1 MKKTFNRLL
10 AATVAIPVAL
20 GQVLAISANAAEAP
34 AALKVTA
41 DKLLKVEPATGFPE
55 TVSADADTITYT
67 VESDWNTT
75 LAKQLNTE
83 TSNKTV
89 TVDAKK
95 FVAGINSANYYVE
108 LLKKAVNASENPT
121 ATVKDGVVTISGT
134 ADFSAVTDKLAE
146 KLDTLDG
153 YEGFT
158 LDTSILTGVA
168 YTATIKTDFANSKSV
183 DADLSFTAN
192 GKTYGVSTATEYAN
206 DVYTNLAG
214 QVTAAVDQKVK
225 ELAAK
230 YNMTEDEVRA
240 NADFDIAGDVA
251 ALKAETDKL
260 SADIAKA
267 QKKYDSFKNLTKAAK
282 SYDSADAALA
292 AAVNYLAKNVAAA
305 ANQPKTVDGMVAKYG
320 ANFDNGVA
328 SVNSS
333 LKDAG
338 VNVEIAVSSAD
349 VAALLK
355 SATKVTI
362 GAAAGTYTAELEIT
376 DAEKAEV
383 EKYVEEQVA
392 EKLPEKTVVSV
403 DTVKTVTVSGAADGV
418 AAFDVTRDVTV
429 VLKDKDT
436 TTTTTTTTGDS
447 GTTTTDASGAT
458 TDVSGATTD
467 VSGATTDVSGATTD
481 VSGATTDVSGATTD
495 VSGATTD
502 VSGATTDV
510 SGATTDVSGAT
521 TDVSGATTDVSG
533 ATTDVSGD
541 TTDVSSET
549 TTVSSDTTDV
559 SGDTTTDGSETTTDG
574 SGTTTETLPT
584 GVSSVEVKTVDA
596 ETAENIYLSD
606 EESFNVAGL
615 IESVTLHLE
624 NGEAVP
630 VDPATAIDF
639 EMTPAEAYE
648 TVTEKTAGKVY
659 FNGEVGLKY
668 KGEEDVEI
676 KDTVTVAVALKGDT
690 SLDGEI
696 DNVDFFDLNLYVAL
710 KGAGLDPYF
719 DTVKKAGNDALA
731 VKLAYLA
738 SDIDTESKAGE
749 NTEDKTLDS
758 TDMLYTAL
766 FQAYDGA
773 GTPKTWDEV
782 LKIANGN
789 KK

>member
-134 ADFSAVTDKLAE
+134 ADFSAATDKLAE
-146 KLDTLDG
+146 KLDTLGG
-153 YEGFT
+153 YENFT

-206 DVYTNLAG
+206 DVCTNLAG

-225 ELAAK
+225 ELAAE

-510 SGATTDVSGAT
+510 SG
-521 TDVSGATTDVSG
+521 
-533 ATTDVSGD
+533 D

-639 EMTPAEAYE
+639 EMTPAKAYE

-659 FNGEVGLKY
+659 FDGEVGLKY
-668 KGEEDVEI
+668 KGEEDVKI
-676 KDTVTVAVALKGDT
+676 TDTVKVAVALKGDT
-690 SLDGEI
+690 TLDGK
-696 DNVDFFDLNLYVAL
+696 VDATDLFETAYYVAL
-710 KGAGLDPYF
+710 QGAGKAPIF
-719 DTVKKAGNDALA
+719 DTVKNGTALES
-731 VKLAYLA
+731 KLAYLA

-749 NTEDKTLDS
+749 NTEDGKLDA
-758 TDMLYTAL
+758 TDMLYTAVY
-766 FQAYDGA
+766 QAYNGA
-773 GTPKTWDEV
+773 GNHIDWAEAIKM
-782 LKIANGN
+782 ANGG
-789 KK
+789 K

>member
-134 ADFSAVTDKLAE
+134 ADFSAATDKLAE

-168 YTATIKTDFANSKSV
+168 YTATIKTDFANSKSI

-481 VSGATTDVSGATTD
+481 VSGATTDVSG
-495 VSGATTD
+495 
-502 VSGATTDV
+502 
-510 SGATTDVSGAT
+510 
-521 TDVSGATTDVSG
+521 
-533 ATTDVSGD
+533 D

-624 NGEAVP
+624 NGEDVT

-659 FNGEVGLKY
+659 FDGEVGLKY

-676 KDTVTVAVALKGDT
+676 TDTVKVAVALKGDT
-690 SLDGEI
+690 TLDGK
-696 DNVDFFDLNLYVAL
+696 VDATDLFETAYYVAL
-710 KGAGLDPYF
+710 QGAGKAPIF
-719 DTVKKAGNDALA
+719 DTVKNGTALES
-731 VKLAYLA
+731 KLAYLA

-749 NTEDKTLDS
+749 NTEDGKLDA
-758 TDMLYTAL
+758 TDMLYTAVY
-766 FQAYDGA
+766 QAYNGA
-773 GTPKTWDEV
+773 GNHIDWAEAIKM
-782 LKIANGN
+782 ANGG
-789 KK
+789 K

>member
-134 ADFSAVTDKLAE
+134 ADFSAATDKLAE

-267 QKKYDSFKNLTKAAK
+267 QKKYNSFKNLTKAAK

-467 VSGATTDVSGATTD
+467 VSGATTDVSG
-481 VSGATTDVSGATTD
+481 
-495 VSGATTD
+495 
-502 VSGATTDV
+502 
-510 SGATTDVSGAT
+510 
-521 TDVSGATTDVSG
+521 
-533 ATTDVSGD
+533 D

-624 NGEAVP
+624 NGEDVT

-639 EMTPAEAYE
+639 EMTPAEAYK

-659 FNGEVGLKY
+659 FDGEVGLKY
-668 KGEEDVEI
+668 KGEEEVEI
-676 KDTVTVAVALKGDT
+676 TDTVKVAVALKGDT
-690 SLDGEI
+690 TLDGK
-696 DNVDFFDLNLYVAL
+696 VDATDLFETAYYVAL
-710 KGAGLDPYF
+710 QGAGKTPIF
-719 DTVKKAGNDALA
+719 DTVKNGTALES
-731 VKLAYLA
+731 KLAYLA

-749 NTEDKTLDS
+749 NTEAGKLDV
-758 TDMLYTAL
+758 TDMLYTAVY
-766 FQAYDGA
+766 QAYNGA
-773 GTPKTWDEV
+773 GNHIDWAEAIKM
-782 LKIANGN
+782 ANGG
-789 KK
+789 K

>member
-108 LLKKAVNASENPT
+108 LLKKAVDASENPT

-134 ADFSAVTDKLAE
+134 ADFSAATDKLAE

-260 SADIAKA
+260 SADIAKV

-292 AAVNYLAKNVAAA
+292 AAVNYLSKNVAAA

-481 VSGATTDVSGATTD
+481 VSG
-495 VSGATTD
+495 
-502 VSGATTDV
+502 
-510 SGATTDVSGAT
+510 
-521 TDVSGATTDVSG
+521 
-533 ATTDVSGD
+533 D

-584 GVSSVEVKTVDA
+584 GVSSVEVKAVDA

-624 NGEAVP
+624 NGEDVT

-659 FNGEVGLKY
+659 FDGEVGLKY
-668 KGEEDVEI
+668 KGEEKVEI
-676 KDTVTVAVALKGDT
+676 TDTVKVAVALKGDT
-690 SLDGEI
+690 TLDGK
-696 DNVDFFDLNLYVAL
+696 VDATDLFETAYYIAL
-710 KGAGLDPYF
+710 QGAGKTPIF
-719 DTVKKAGNDALA
+719 DTVKNGTALES
-731 VKLAYLA
+731 KLAYLA
-738 SDIDTESKAGE
+738 SDIDTESKAGK
-749 NTEDKTLDS
+749 NTEDGKLDA
-758 TDMLYTAL
+758 TDMLYTAVY
-766 FQAYDGA
+766 QAYNGA
-773 GTPKTWDEV
+773 GNHIDWAEAIKM
-782 LKIANGN
+782 ANGG
-789 KK
+789 K

>member
-134 ADFSAVTDKLAE
+134 ADFSAATDKLAE

-447 GTTTTDASGAT
+447 GTTTTVA
-458 TDVSGATTD
+458 
-467 VSGATTDVSGATTD
+467 
-481 VSGATTDVSGATTD
+481 
-495 VSGATTD
+495 
-502 VSGATTDV
+502 

-624 NGEAVP
+624 NGEDVT

-659 FNGEVGLKY
+659 FDGEVGLKY
-668 KGEEDVEI
+668 KGEEEVELT
-676 KDTVTVAVALKGDT
+676 DTVKVAVALKGDT
-690 SLDGEI
+690 TLDGK
-696 DNVDFFDLNLYVAL
+696 VDATDLFETAYYVAL
-710 KGAGLDPYF
+710 QGAGKAPIF
-719 DTVKKAGNDALA
+719 DTVKNGTALES
-731 VKLAYLA
+731 KLAYLA

-749 NTEDKTLDS
+749 NTEDGKLDA
-758 TDMLYTAL
+758 TDMLYTAVY
-766 FQAYDGA
+766 QAYNGA
-773 GTPKTWDEV
+773 GNHIDWAEAIKM
-782 LKIANGN
+782 ANGG
-789 KK
+789 K

>member
-134 ADFSAVTDKLAE
+134 ADFSAATDKLAE

-510 SGATTDVSGAT
+510 SGATTDVSG
-521 TDVSGATTDVSG
+521 
-533 ATTDVSGD
+533 D

-559 SGDTTTDGSETTTDG
+559 SGDTTTDDSNTTTTDG

-624 NGEAVP
+624 NGEDVT

-659 FNGEVGLKY
+659 FDGEVGLKY

-676 KDTVTVAVALKGDT
+676 TDTVKVAVALKGDT
-690 SLDGEI
+690 TLDGEI
-696 DNVDFFDLNLYVAL
+696 NNIDLFDLNLYVAL

-749 NTEDKTLDS
+749 NTEDKALDS

-782 LKIANGN
+782 LKIVNGN

>member
-134 ADFSAVTDKLAE
+134 ADFSAATDKLAE

-206 DVYTNLAG
+206 DVYTNLAD

-502 VSGATTDV
+502 VSG
-510 SGATTDVSGAT
+510 
-521 TDVSGATTDVSG
+521 
-533 ATTDVSGD
+533 D

-624 NGEAVP
+624 NGEDVT

-659 FNGEVGLKY
+659 FDGEVGLKY
-668 KGEEDVEI
+668 KGEEEVELT
-676 KDTVTVAVALKGDT
+676 DTVKVAVALKGDT
-690 SLDGEI
+690 TLDGK
-696 DNVDFFDLNLYVAL
+696 VDATDLFETAYYVAL
-710 KGAGLDPYF
+710 QGAGKAPIF
-719 DTVKKAGNDALA
+719 DTVKNGTALES
-731 VKLAYLA
+731 KLAYLA

-749 NTEDKTLDS
+749 NTEDGKLDA
-758 TDMLYTAL
+758 TDMLYTAVY
-766 FQAYDGA
+766 QAYNGA
-773 GTPKTWDEV
+773 GNHIDWAEAIKM
-782 LKIANGN
+782 ANGG
-789 KK
+789 K

>member
-75 LAKQLNTE
+75 LAKQLNAE

-108 LLKKAVNASENPT
+108 LLKKAVDASENPT

-134 ADFSAVTDKLAE
+134 ADFSAATDKLAE

-153 YEGFT
+153 YENFT

-206 DVYTNLAG
+206 DVCTNLAG

-225 ELAAK
+225 ELAAE

-240 NADFDIAGDVA
+240 NADFDIAGDVV

-292 AAVNYLAKNVAAA
+292 AAVNYLSKNVAAA

-481 VSGATTDVSGATTD
+481 VSG
-495 VSGATTD
+495 
-502 VSGATTDV
+502 
-510 SGATTDVSGAT
+510 
-521 TDVSGATTDVSG
+521 
-533 ATTDVSGD
+533 D

-624 NGEAVP
+624 NGEDVT

-639 EMTPAEAYE
+639 EMTPAEAYK

-659 FNGEVGLKY
+659 FDGEVGLKY
-668 KGEEDVEI
+668 KGEEKVEI
-676 KDTVTVAVALKGDT
+676 TDTVKVAVALKGDT
-690 SLDGEI
+690 TLDGK
-696 DNVDFFDLNLYVAL
+696 VDATDLFETAYYVAL
-710 KGAGLDPYF
+710 QGAGKTPIF
-719 DTVKKAGNDALA
+719 DTVKNGTALES
-731 VKLAYLA
+731 KLAYLA

-749 NTEDKTLDS
+749 NTEDGKLDA
-758 TDMLYTAL
+758 TDMLYTAVY
-766 FQAYDGA
+766 QAYNGA
-773 GTPKTWDEV
+773 GNHIDWAEAIKM
-782 LKIANGN
+782 ANGG
-789 KK
+789 K

>member
-134 ADFSAVTDKLAE
+134 ADFSAATDKLAE
-146 KLDTLDG
+146 KLDTLGG
-153 YEGFT
+153 YENFT

-206 DVYTNLAG
+206 DVCTNLAG

-225 ELAAK
+225 ELAAE

-292 AAVNYLAKNVAAA
+292 AAVNYLSKNVAAA

-447 GTTTTDASGAT
+447 GTTTTVASGAT

-481 VSGATTDVSGATTD
+481 VSGATTDVSGTTTTGDSGTTTTD
-495 VSGATTD
+495 VSGTTTTGDSGTTTTD
-502 VSGATTDV
+502 VSGTTTTGDSGTTTTDV
-510 SGATTDVSGAT
+510 
-521 TDVSGATTDVSG
+521 
-533 ATTDVSGD
+533 
-541 TTDVSSET
+541 
-549 TTVSSDTTDV
+549 
-559 SGDTTTDGSETTTDG
+559 

-624 NGEAVP
+624 NGEDVT

-659 FNGEVGLKY
+659 FDGEVGLKY
-668 KGEEDVEI
+668 KGEEEVEI
-676 KDTVTVAVALKGDT
+676 TDTVKVAVALKGDT
-690 SLDGEI
+690 TLDGK
-696 DNVDFFDLNLYVAL
+696 VDATDLFETAYYVAL
-710 KGAGLDPYF
+710 QGAGKAPIF
-719 DTVKKAGNDALA
+719 DTVKNGTALES
-731 VKLAYLA
+731 KLAYLA

-749 NTEDKTLDS
+749 NTEDGKLDA
-758 TDMLYTAL
+758 TDMLYTAVY
-766 FQAYDGA
+766 QAYNGA
-773 GTPKTWDEV
+773 GNHIDWAEAIKM
-782 LKIANGN
+782 ANGG
-789 KK
+789 K

>member
-134 ADFSAVTDKLAE
+134 ADFSAATDKLAE
-146 KLDTLDG
+146 KLDTLGG
-153 YEGFT
+153 YENFT

-206 DVYTNLAG
+206 DVCTNLAG

-225 ELAAK
+225 ELAAE

-292 AAVNYLAKNVAAA
+292 AAVNYLSKNVAAA

-467 VSGATTDVSGATTD
+467 VSGATTDVSG
-481 VSGATTDVSGATTD
+481 
-495 VSGATTD
+495 
-502 VSGATTDV
+502 
-510 SGATTDVSGAT
+510 
-521 TDVSGATTDVSG
+521 
-533 ATTDVSGD
+533 D

-624 NGEAVP
+624 NGEDVT

-659 FNGEVGLKY
+659 FDGEVGLKY

-676 KDTVTVAVALKGDT
+676 TDTVKVAVALKGDT
-690 SLDGEI
+690 TLDGK
-696 DNVDFFDLNLYVAL
+696 VDATDLFETAYYVAL
-710 KGAGLDPYF
+710 QGAGKAPIF
-719 DTVKKAGNDALA
+719 DTVKNGTALES
-731 VKLAYLA
+731 KLAYLA

-749 NTEDKTLDS
+749 NTEDGKLDA
-758 TDMLYTAL
+758 TDMLYTAVY
-766 FQAYDGA
+766 QAYNGA
-773 GTPKTWDEV
+773 GNHIDWAEAIKM
-782 LKIANGN
+782 ANGG
-789 KK
+789 K

>member
-134 ADFSAVTDKLAE
+134 ADFSAATDKLAE
-146 KLDTLDG
+146 KLDTLGG
-153 YEGFT
+153 YENFT

-206 DVYTNLAG
+206 DVCTNLAG

-225 ELAAK
+225 ELAAE

-240 NADFDIAGDVA
+240 NADFDIAGDVV

-292 AAVNYLAKNVAAA
+292 AAVNYLSKNVAAA

-447 GTTTTDASGAT
+447 GTTTTVA
-458 TDVSGATTD
+458 
-467 VSGATTDVSGATTD
+467 
-481 VSGATTDVSGATTD
+481 
-495 VSGATTD
+495 SGATTD

-624 NGEAVP
+624 NGDVTK
-630 VDPATAIDF
+630 VDPAIAIDF

-659 FNGEVGLKY
+659 FDGEVGLKY

-676 KDTVTVAVALKGDT
+676 TDTVKVAVALKGDT
-690 SLDGEI
+690 TLDGK
-696 DNVDFFDLNLYVAL
+696 VDATDLFETAYYVAL
-710 KGAGLDPYF
+710 QGAGKAPIF
-719 DTVKKAGNDALA
+719 DTVKNGTALES
-731 VKLAYLA
+731 KLAYLA

-749 NTEDKTLDS
+749 NTEDGKLDA
-758 TDMLYTAL
+758 TDMLYTAVY
-766 FQAYDGA
+766 QAYNGA
-773 GTPKTWDEV
+773 GNHIDWAEAIKM
-782 LKIANGN
+782 ANGG
-789 KK
+789 K

>member
-134 ADFSAVTDKLAE
+134 ADFSAATDKLAE
-146 KLDTLDG
+146 KLDTLGG
-153 YEGFT
+153 YENFT

-206 DVYTNLAG
+206 DVCTNLAG

-225 ELAAK
+225 ELAAE

-292 AAVNYLAKNVAAA
+292 AAVNYLSKNVAAA

-481 VSGATTDVSGATTD
+481 VSGATTDVSG
-495 VSGATTD
+495 
-502 VSGATTDV
+502 
-510 SGATTDVSGAT
+510 
-521 TDVSGATTDVSG
+521 
-533 ATTDVSGD
+533 D

-624 NGEAVP
+624 NGEDVT

-659 FNGEVGLKY
+659 FDGEVGLKY

-676 KDTVTVAVALKGDT
+676 TDTVKVAVALKGDT
-690 SLDGEI
+690 TLDGEI
-696 DNVDFFDLNLYVAL
+696 NNIDLFDLNLYVAL

-749 NTEDKTLDS
+749 NTEDKALDS

-782 LKIANGN
+782 LKIVNGN

>member
-134 ADFSAVTDKLAE
+134 ADFSAATDKLAE

-168 YTATIKTDFANSKSV
+168 YTATIKTDFANSKSI

-292 AAVNYLAKNVAAA
+292 AAVNYLSKNVAAA

-502 VSGATTDV
+502 VSG
-510 SGATTDVSGAT
+510 
-521 TDVSGATTDVSG
+521 
-533 ATTDVSGD
+533 D

-624 NGEAVP
+624 NGEDVT

-659 FNGEVGLKY
+659 FDGEVGLKY

-676 KDTVTVAVALKGDT
+676 TDTVKVAVALKGDT
-690 SLDGEI
+690 TLDGEI
-696 DNVDFFDLNLYVAL
+696 NNIDLFDLNLYVAL

-749 NTEDKTLDS
+749 NTEDKALDS

-782 LKIANGN
+782 LKIVNGN

>member
-134 ADFSAVTDKLAE
+134 ADFSAATDKLAE

-206 DVYTNLAG
+206 DVCTNLAG

-225 ELAAK
+225 ELAAE

-292 AAVNYLAKNVAAA
+292 AAVNYLSKNVAAA

-447 GTTTTDASGAT
+447 GTTTTVA
-458 TDVSGATTD
+458 
-467 VSGATTDVSGATTD
+467 
-481 VSGATTDVSGATTD
+481 
-495 VSGATTD
+495 
-502 VSGATTDV
+502 

-624 NGEAVP
+624 NGEDVT

-659 FNGEVGLKY
+659 FDGEVGLKY
-668 KGEEDVEI
+668 KGEEEVEI
-676 KDTVTVAVALKGDT
+676 TDTVKVAVALKGDT
-690 SLDGEI
+690 TLDGK
-696 DNVDFFDLNLYVAL
+696 VDATDLFETAYYVAL
-710 KGAGLDPYF
+710 QGAGKTPIF
-719 DTVKKAGNDALA
+719 DTVKNGTALES
-731 VKLAYLA
+731 KLAYLA

-749 NTEDKTLDS
+749 NTEDGKLDT
-758 TDMLYTAL
+758 TDMLYTAVY
-766 FQAYDGA
+766 QAYNGA
-773 GTPKTWDEV
+773 GKHIDWAEAI
-782 LKIANGN
+782 KMANGG
-789 KK
+789 K

>member
-108 LLKKAVNASENPT
+108 LLKKAVDASENPT

-134 ADFSAVTDKLAE
+134 ADFSAATDKLAE
-146 KLDTLDG
+146 KLDTLGG
-153 YEGFT
+153 YENFT

-206 DVYTNLAG
+206 DVCTNLAG

-225 ELAAK
+225 ELAAE

-292 AAVNYLAKNVAAA
+292 AAVNYLSKNVAAA

-495 VSGATTD
+495 VSG
-502 VSGATTDV
+502 
-510 SGATTDVSGAT
+510 
-521 TDVSGATTDVSG
+521 
-533 ATTDVSGD
+533 D

-624 NGEAVP
+624 NGEDVT

-659 FNGEVGLKY
+659 FDGEVGLKY
-668 KGEEDVEI
+668 KGEEEVEI
-676 KDTVTVAVALKGDT
+676 TDTVKVAVALKGDT
-690 SLDGEI
+690 TLDGK
-696 DNVDFFDLNLYVAL
+696 VDATDLFETAYYVAL
-710 KGAGLDPYF
+710 QGAGKAPIF
-719 DTVKKAGNDALA
+719 DTVKNGTALES
-731 VKLAYLA
+731 KLAYLA

-749 NTEDKTLDS
+749 NTEDGKLDA
-758 TDMLYTAL
+758 TDMLYTAVY
-766 FQAYDGA
+766 QAYNGA
-773 GTPKTWDEV
+773 GNHIDWAEAIKM
-782 LKIANGN
+782 ANGG
-789 KK
+789 K

>member
-108 LLKKAVNASENPT
+108 LLKKAVDASENPT

-134 ADFSAVTDKLAE
+134 ADFSAATDKLAE
-146 KLDTLDG
+146 KLDTLGG
-153 YEGFT
+153 YENFT

-168 YTATIKTDFANSKSV
+168 YTATIKTDFAKSKSV

-206 DVYTNLAG
+206 DVCTNLAG

-225 ELAAK
+225 ELAAE

-260 SADIAKA
+260 SADVAKA

-447 GTTTTDASGAT
+447 GTTTTVA
-458 TDVSGATTD
+458 
-467 VSGATTDVSGATTD
+467 
-481 VSGATTDVSGATTD
+481 SGATTDVSGATTD

-559 SGDTTTDGSETTTDG
+559 SSDTTTDGSETTTDG

-676 KDTVTVAVALKGDT
+676 TDTVKVAVALKGDT
-690 SLDGEI
+690 TLDGK
-696 DNVDFFDLNLYVAL
+696 VDATDLFETAYYVAL
-710 KGAGLDPYF
+710 QGAGKTPIF
-719 DTVKKAGNDALA
+719 DTVKNGTALES
-731 VKLAYLA
+731 KLAYLA

-749 NTEDKTLDS
+749 NTEDGKLDV
-758 TDMLYTAL
+758 TDMLYTAVY
-766 FQAYDGA
+766 QAYNGA
-773 GTPKTWDEV
+773 GNHIDWAEAIKM
-782 LKIANGN
+782 ANGG
-789 KK
+789 K

>member
-134 ADFSAVTDKLAE
+134 ADFSAATDKLAE

-481 VSGATTDVSGATTD
+481 VSGATTDVSG
-495 VSGATTD
+495 
-502 VSGATTDV
+502 
-510 SGATTDVSGAT
+510 
-521 TDVSGATTDVSG
+521 
-533 ATTDVSGD
+533 D

-696 DNVDFFDLNLYVAL
+696 DNIDFFDLNFYVAL

>member
-95 FVAGINSANYYVE
+95 LVAGINSANYYVE

-134 ADFSAVTDKLAE
+134 ADFSAATDKLAE

-206 DVYTNLAG
+206 DVYTNLAD

-225 ELAAK
+225 ELATK

-502 VSGATTDV
+502 VSG
-510 SGATTDVSGAT
+510 
-521 TDVSGATTDVSG
+521 
-533 ATTDVSGD
+533 D

-624 NGEAVP
+624 NGEDVT

-659 FNGEVGLKY
+659 FDGEVGLKY

-696 DNVDFFDLNLYVAL
+696 DNIDFFDLNLYVAL

>member
-108 LLKKAVNASENPT
+108 LLKKAVDASENPT

-134 ADFSAVTDKLAE
+134 ADFSAATDKLAE

-267 QKKYDSFKNLTKAAK
+267 QKKYDSFKNLTKTAK

-292 AAVNYLAKNVAAA
+292 AAVNYLSKNVAAA

-447 GTTTTDASGAT
+447 STTTTDA
-458 TDVSGATTD
+458 
-467 VSGATTDVSGATTD
+467 
-481 VSGATTDVSGATTD
+481 
-495 VSGATTD
+495 SGATTD

-624 NGEAVP
+624 NGEDVT

-659 FNGEVGLKY
+659 FDGEVGLKY
-668 KGEEDVEI
+668 KGEEKVEI
-676 KDTVTVAVALKGDT
+676 TDTVKVAVALKGDT
-690 SLDGEI
+690 TLDGK
-696 DNVDFFDLNLYVAL
+696 VDATDLFETAYYIAL
-710 KGAGLDPYF
+710 QGAGETPIF
-719 DTVKKAGNDALA
+719 DTVKNGTALES
-731 VKLAYLA
+731 KLAYLA
-738 SDIDTESKAGE
+738 SDIDTESKAGK
-749 NTEDKTLDS
+749 NTEDGKLDA
-758 TDMLYTAL
+758 TDMLYTSVY
-766 FQAYDGA
+766 QAYNGA
-773 GTPKTWDEV
+773 GKHIDWAEAI
-782 LKIANGN
+782 KMANGG
-789 KK
+789 K

>member
-134 ADFSAVTDKLAE
+134 ADFSAATDKLAE
-146 KLDTLDG
+146 KLDTLGG
-153 YEGFT
+153 YENFT

-206 DVYTNLAG
+206 DVCTNLAG

-225 ELAAK
+225 ELAAE

-467 VSGATTDVSGATTD
+467 VSG
-481 VSGATTDVSGATTD
+481 
-495 VSGATTD
+495 
-502 VSGATTDV
+502 
-510 SGATTDVSGAT
+510 
-521 TDVSGATTDVSG
+521 
-533 ATTDVSGD
+533 D

-624 NGEAVP
+624 NGEDVT

-659 FNGEVGLKY
+659 FDGEVGLKY
-668 KGEEDVEI
+668 KGEEEVELT
-676 KDTVTVAVALKGDT
+676 DTVKVAVALKGDT
-690 SLDGEI
+690 TLDGK
-696 DNVDFFDLNLYVAL
+696 VDATDLFETAYYVAL
-710 KGAGLDPYF
+710 QGAGKAPIF
-719 DTVKKAGNDALA
+719 DTVKNGTALES
-731 VKLAYLA
+731 KLAYLA

-749 NTEDKTLDS
+749 NTEDGKLDA
-758 TDMLYTAL
+758 TDMLYTAVY
-766 FQAYDGA
+766 QAYNGA
-773 GTPKTWDEV
+773 GNHIDWAEAIKM
-782 LKIANGN
+782 ANGG
-789 KK
+789 K

>member
-10 AATVAIPVAL
+10 VATVAIPVAL

-134 ADFSAVTDKLAE
+134 ADFSAATDKLAE
-146 KLDTLDG
+146 KLDTLGG
-153 YEGFT
+153 YENFT

-206 DVYTNLAG
+206 DVCTNLAG

-225 ELAAK
+225 ELAAE

-447 GTTTTDASGAT
+447 GTTTTVA
-458 TDVSGATTD
+458 
-467 VSGATTDVSGATTD
+467 
-481 VSGATTDVSGATTD
+481 SGATTD

-624 NGEAVP
+624 NGEDVT

-659 FNGEVGLKY
+659 FDGEVGLKY

-676 KDTVTVAVALKGDT
+676 TDTVKVAVALKGDT
-690 SLDGEI
+690 TLDGK
-696 DNVDFFDLNLYVAL
+696 VDATDLFETAYYVAL
-710 KGAGLDPYF
+710 QGAGKTPIF
-719 DTVKKAGNDALA
+719 DTVKNGTALES
-731 VKLAYLA
+731 KLAYLA

-749 NTEDKTLDS
+749 NTEDGKLDA
-758 TDMLYTAL
+758 TDMLYTAVY
-766 FQAYDGA
+766 QAYNGA
-773 GTPKTWDEV
+773 GNHIDWAEAIKM
-782 LKIANGN
+782 ANGG
-789 KK
+789 K

>member
-108 LLKKAVNASENPT
+108 LLKKAVDASENPT

-134 ADFSAVTDKLAE
+134 ADFSAATDKLAE

-153 YEGFT
+153 YENFT

-225 ELAAK
+225 ELAAE

-267 QKKYDSFKNLTKAAK
+267 QKKYNSFKNLTKAAK
-282 SYDSADAALA
+282 SYDSADAALV

-447 GTTTTDASGAT
+447 GTTTTVA
-458 TDVSGATTD
+458 
-467 VSGATTDVSGATTD
+467 
-481 VSGATTDVSGATTD
+481 
-495 VSGATTD
+495 
-502 VSGATTDV
+502 
-510 SGATTDVSGAT
+510 
-521 TDVSGATTDVSG
+521 SGATTDVSG

-559 SGDTTTDGSETTTDG
+559 SGDTTTDDSNTTTTDG

-624 NGEAVP
+624 NGEDVT

-659 FNGEVGLKY
+659 FDGEVGLKY
-668 KGEEDVEI
+668 KGEEEVEI
-676 KDTVTVAVALKGDT
+676 TDTVKVAVALKGDT
-690 SLDGEI
+690 TLDGK
-696 DNVDFFDLNLYVAL
+696 VDATDLFETAYYVAL
-710 KGAGLDPYF
+710 QGAGKAPIF
-719 DTVKKAGNDALA
+719 DTVKNGTALES
-731 VKLAYLA
+731 KLAYLA

-749 NTEDKTLDS
+749 NTEDGKLDA
-758 TDMLYTAL
+758 TDMLYTAVY
-766 FQAYDGA
+766 QAYNGA
-773 GTPKTWDEV
+773 GKHIDWAEAI
-782 LKIANGN
+782 KMANGG
-789 KK
+789 K

>member
-108 LLKKAVNASENPT
+108 LLKKAVDASENPT

-134 ADFSAVTDKLAE
+134 ADFSAATDKLAE
-146 KLDTLDG
+146 KLDTLGG
-153 YEGFT
+153 YENFT

-206 DVYTNLAG
+206 DVCTNLAG

-225 ELAAK
+225 ELAAE

-292 AAVNYLAKNVAAA
+292 AAVNYLSKNVAAA

-481 VSGATTDVSGATTD
+481 VSGATTDVSG
-495 VSGATTD
+495 
-502 VSGATTDV
+502 
-510 SGATTDVSGAT
+510 
-521 TDVSGATTDVSG
+521 
-533 ATTDVSGD
+533 D

-549 TTVSSDTTDV
+549 TTVSS
-559 SGDTTTDGSETTTDG
+559 DTTTDGSETTTDG

-624 NGEAVP
+624 NGDVTK
-630 VDPATAIDF
+630 VDPAIAIDF

-659 FNGEVGLKY
+659 FDGEVGLKY
-668 KGEEDVEI
+668 KGEEEVEI
-676 KDTVTVAVALKGDT
+676 TDTVKVAVALKGDT
-690 SLDGEI
+690 TLDGK
-696 DNVDFFDLNLYVAL
+696 VDATDLFETAYYVAL
-710 KGAGLDPYF
+710 QGAGKAPIF
-719 DTVKKAGNDALA
+719 DTVKNGTALES
-731 VKLAYLA
+731 KLAYLA

-749 NTEDKTLDS
+749 NTEDGKLDA
-758 TDMLYTAL
+758 TDMLYTAVY
-766 FQAYDGA
+766 QAYNGA
-773 GTPKTWDEV
+773 GNHIDWAEAIKM
-782 LKIANGN
+782 ANGG
-789 KK
+789 K

>member
-108 LLKKAVNASENPT
+108 LLKKAVDASENPT

-134 ADFSAVTDKLAE
+134 ADFSAATDKLAE

-292 AAVNYLAKNVAAA
+292 AAVNYLSKNVAAA

-447 GTTTTDASGAT
+447 STTTTDASGAT

-510 SGATTDVSGAT
+510 SGATT
-521 TDVSGATTDVSG
+521 TDG
-533 ATTDVSGD
+533 
-541 TTDVSSET
+541 SET
-549 TTVSSDTTDV
+549 TTVSS
-559 SGDTTTDGSETTTDG
+559 DTTTDGSETTTDG

-624 NGEAVP
+624 NGEDVT

-659 FNGEVGLKY
+659 FDGEVGLKY
-668 KGEEDVEI
+668 KGEEKVEI
-676 KDTVTVAVALKGDT
+676 TDTVKVAVALKGDT
-690 SLDGEI
+690 TLDGK
-696 DNVDFFDLNLYVAL
+696 VDATDLFETAYYVAL
-710 KGAGLDPYF
+710 QGAGKTPIF
-719 DTVKKAGNDALA
+719 DTVKNGTALES
-731 VKLAYLA
+731 KLAYLA

-749 NTEDKTLDS
+749 NTEAGKLDA
-758 TDMLYTAL
+758 TDMLYTAVY
-766 FQAYDGA
+766 QAYNGA
-773 GTPKTWDEV
+773 GNHIDWAEAIKM
-782 LKIANGN
+782 ANGN
-789 KK
+789 K

>member
-108 LLKKAVNASENPT
+108 LLKKAVDASENPT

-134 ADFSAVTDKLAE
+134 ADFSAATDKLAE
-146 KLDTLDG
+146 KLDTLGG
-153 YEGFT
+153 YENFT

-168 YTATIKTDFANSKSV
+168 YTATIKTDFANSKSI

-447 GTTTTDASGAT
+447 GTTTTVA
-458 TDVSGATTD
+458 
-467 VSGATTDVSGATTD
+467 
-481 VSGATTDVSGATTD
+481 SGATTD

-559 SGDTTTDGSETTTDG
+559 SGDTTTDDSNTTTTDG

-624 NGEAVP
+624 NGEDVT

-659 FNGEVGLKY
+659 FDGEVGLKY
-668 KGEEDVEI
+668 KGEEEVEI
-676 KDTVTVAVALKGDT
+676 TDTVKVAVALKGDT
-690 SLDGEI
+690 TLDGK
-696 DNVDFFDLNLYVAL
+696 VDATDLFETAYYVAL
-710 KGAGLDPYF
+710 QGAGKAPIF
-719 DTVKKAGNDALA
+719 DTVKNGTALES
-731 VKLAYLA
+731 KLAYLA

-749 NTEDKTLDS
+749 NTEDGKLDA
-758 TDMLYTAL
+758 TDMLYTAVY
-766 FQAYDGA
+766 QAYNGA
-773 GTPKTWDEV
+773 GNHIDWAEAIK
-782 LKIANGN
+782 LANGG
-789 KK
+789 K

>member
-134 ADFSAVTDKLAE
+134 ADFSAATDKLAE

-153 YEGFT
+153 YESFT

-168 YTATIKTDFANSKSV
+168 YTATIKTDFANSKSI

-447 GTTTTDASGAT
+447 GTTTTVA
-458 TDVSGATTD
+458 
-467 VSGATTDVSGATTD
+467 
-481 VSGATTDVSGATTD
+481 SGATTDVSGATTD

-624 NGEAVP
+624 NGEDVT

-659 FNGEVGLKY
+659 FDGEVGLKY
-668 KGEEDVEI
+668 KGEEKVEI
-676 KDTVTVAVALKGDT
+676 TDTVKVAVALKGDT
-690 SLDGEI
+690 TLDGK
-696 DNVDFFDLNLYVAL
+696 VDATDLFETAYYVAL
-710 KGAGLDPYF
+710 QGAGKTPIF
-719 DTVKKAGNDALA
+719 DTVKNGTALES
-731 VKLAYLA
+731 KLAYLA

-749 NTEDKTLDS
+749 NTEDGKLDA
-758 TDMLYTAL
+758 TDMLYTAVY
-766 FQAYDGA
+766 QAYNGA
-773 GTPKTWDEV
+773 GNHIDWAEAIK
-782 LKIANGN
+782 LANGG
-789 KK
+789 K

>member
-108 LLKKAVNASENPT
+108 LLKKAVDASENPT

-134 ADFSAVTDKLAE
+134 ADFSAATDKLAE
-146 KLDTLDG
+146 KLDTLGG
-153 YEGFT
+153 YENFT

-168 YTATIKTDFANSKSV
+168 YTATIKTDFANSKSI

-467 VSGATTDVSGATTD
+467 VSGATTDVSG
-481 VSGATTDVSGATTD
+481 
-495 VSGATTD
+495 
-502 VSGATTDV
+502 
-510 SGATTDVSGAT
+510 
-521 TDVSGATTDVSG
+521 
-533 ATTDVSGD
+533 D

-624 NGEAVP
+624 NGDVTK
-630 VDPATAIDF
+630 VDPAIAIDF

-659 FNGEVGLKY
+659 FDGEVGLKY
-668 KGEEDVEI
+668 KGEEEVEI
-676 KDTVTVAVALKGDT
+676 TDTVKVAVALKGDT
-690 SLDGEI
+690 TLDGK
-696 DNVDFFDLNLYVAL
+696 VDATDLFETAYYVAL
-710 KGAGLDPYF
+710 QGAGKAPIF
-719 DTVKKAGNDALA
+719 DTVKNGTALES
-731 VKLAYLA
+731 KLAYLA

-749 NTEDKTLDS
+749 NTEDGKLDA
-758 TDMLYTAL
+758 TDMLYTAVY
-766 FQAYDGA
+766 QAYNGA
-773 GTPKTWDEV
+773 GNHIDWAEAIKM
-782 LKIANGN
+782 ANGG
-789 KK
+789 K

>member
-134 ADFSAVTDKLAE
+134 ADFSAATDKLAE

-168 YTATIKTDFANSKSV
+168 YTATIKTDFANSKSI

-510 SGATTDVSGAT
+510 SG
-521 TDVSGATTDVSG
+521 
-533 ATTDVSGD
+533 D

-696 DNVDFFDLNLYVAL
+696 DNIDFFDLNLYVAL

>member
-134 ADFSAVTDKLAE
+134 ADFSAATDKLAE
-146 KLDTLDG
+146 KLDTLGG
-153 YEGFT
+153 YENFT

-206 DVYTNLAG
+206 DVCTNLAG

-510 SGATTDVSGAT
+510 SG
-521 TDVSGATTDVSG
+521 
-533 ATTDVSGD
+533 D

-624 NGEAVP
+624 NGEDVT

-659 FNGEVGLKY
+659 FDGEVGLKY
-668 KGEEDVEI
+668 KGEEEVELT
-676 KDTVTVAVALKGDT
+676 DTVKVAVALKGDT
-690 SLDGEI
+690 TLDGK
-696 DNVDFFDLNLYVAL
+696 VDATDLFETAYYVAL
-710 KGAGLDPYF
+710 QGAGKAPIF
-719 DTVKKAGNDALA
+719 DTVKNGTALES
-731 VKLAYLA
+731 KLAYLA

-749 NTEDKTLDS
+749 NTEDGKLDA
-758 TDMLYTAL
+758 TDMLYTAVY
-766 FQAYDGA
+766 QAYNGA
-773 GTPKTWDEV
+773 GNHIDWAEAIKM
-782 LKIANGN
+782 ANGG
-789 KK
+789 K

>member
-134 ADFSAVTDKLAE
+134 ADFSAATDKLAE

-447 GTTTTDASGAT
+447 GTTTTVASGAT

-467 VSGATTDVSGATTD
+467 VSGDTTDVS
-481 VSGATTDVSGATTD
+481 S
-495 VSGATTD
+495 
-502 VSGATTDV
+502 
-510 SGATTDVSGAT
+510 
-521 TDVSGATTDVSG
+521 
-533 ATTDVSGD
+533 D

-559 SGDTTTDGSETTTDG
+559 SGDTTTDDSNTTTTDG

-696 DNVDFFDLNLYVAL
+696 DNIDFFDLNLYVAL

>member
-108 LLKKAVNASENPT
+108 LLKKAVDASENPT

-134 ADFSAVTDKLAE
+134 ADFSAATDKLAE

-267 QKKYDSFKNLTKAAK
+267 QKKYDSFKNLTKTAK

-447 GTTTTDASGAT
+447 STTTTDA
-458 TDVSGATTD
+458 
-467 VSGATTDVSGATTD
+467 
-481 VSGATTDVSGATTD
+481 
-495 VSGATTD
+495 
-502 VSGATTDV
+502 
-510 SGATTDVSGAT
+510 SGAT

-624 NGEAVP
+624 NGEDVT

-659 FNGEVGLKY
+659 FDGEVGLKY
-668 KGEEDVEI
+668 KGEEKVEI
-676 KDTVTVAVALKGDT
+676 TDTVKVAVALKGDT
-690 SLDGEI
+690 TLDGK
-696 DNVDFFDLNLYVAL
+696 VDATDLFETAYYIAL
-710 KGAGLDPYF
+710 QGAGKTPIF
-719 DTVKKAGNDALA
+719 DTVKNGTALES
-731 VKLAYLA
+731 KLAYLA
-738 SDIDTESKAGE
+738 SDIDTESKAGK
-749 NTEDKTLDS
+749 NTEDGKLDA
-758 TDMLYTAL
+758 TDMLYTSVY
-766 FQAYDGA
+766 QAYNGA
-773 GTPKTWDEV
+773 GKHIDWAEAI
-782 LKIANGN
+782 KMANGG
-789 KK
+789 K

>member
-134 ADFSAVTDKLAE
+134 ADFSAATDKLAE

-458 TDVSGATTD
+458 TDVSGATTE
-467 VSGATTDVSGATTD
+467 
-481 VSGATTDVSGATTD
+481 
-495 VSGATTD
+495 

-624 NGEAVP
+624 NGEDVT

-659 FNGEVGLKY
+659 FDGEVGLKY

-676 KDTVTVAVALKGDT
+676 TDTVKVAVALKGDT
-690 SLDGEI
+690 TLDGK
-696 DNVDFFDLNLYVAL
+696 VDATDLFETAYYVAL
-710 KGAGLDPYF
+710 QGAGKTPIF
-719 DTVKKAGNDALA
+719 DTVKNGTALES
-731 VKLAYLA
+731 KLAYLA
-738 SDIDTESKAGE
+738 SDIDTESKAGK
-749 NTEDKTLDS
+749 NTEDGKLDA
-758 TDMLYTAL
+758 TDMLYTAVY
-766 FQAYDGA
+766 QAYNGA
-773 GTPKTWDEV
+773 GKHIDWAEAI
-782 LKIANGN
+782 KMANGG
-789 KK
+789 K

>member
-134 ADFSAVTDKLAE
+134 ADFSAATDKLAE

-225 ELAAK
+225 ELAAE

-447 GTTTTDASGAT
+447 GTTTTVASGAT

-541 TTDVSSET
+541 TT
-549 TTVSSDTTDV
+549 
-559 SGDTTTDGSETTTDG
+559 TDGSETTTDG

-624 NGEAVP
+624 NGEDVT

-659 FNGEVGLKY
+659 FDGEVGLKY

-676 KDTVTVAVALKGDT
+676 TDTVKVAVALKGDT
-690 SLDGEI
+690 TLDGEI
-696 DNVDFFDLNLYVAL
+696 NNIDLFDLNLYVAL

-749 NTEDKTLDS
+749 NTEDKALDS

-782 LKIANGN
+782 LKIVNGN

>member
-168 YTATIKTDFANSKSV
+168 YTATIKTDFANSKSI

-458 TDVSGATTD
+458 TDVSGTTTTGDSGTTTTD
-467 VSGATTDVSGATTD
+467 VSGTTTTGDSGTTTTDVSGTTTTGDSGTTTTD
-481 VSGATTDVSGATTD
+481 V
-495 VSGATTD
+495 
-502 VSGATTDV
+502 
-510 SGATTDVSGAT
+510 
-521 TDVSGATTDVSG
+521 
-533 ATTDVSGD
+533 
-541 TTDVSSET
+541 
-549 TTVSSDTTDV
+549 
-559 SGDTTTDGSETTTDG
+559 

-624 NGEAVP
+624 NGEDVT

-639 EMTPAEAYE
+639 EMTPAKAYE

-659 FNGEVGLKY
+659 FDGEVGLKY
-668 KGEEDVEI
+668 KGEEKVEI
-676 KDTVTVAVALKGDT
+676 TDTVKVAVALKGDT
-690 SLDGEI
+690 TLDGK
-696 DNVDFFDLNLYVAL
+696 VDATDLFETAYYVAL
-710 KGAGLDPYF
+710 QGAGKAPIF
-719 DTVKKAGNDALA
+719 DTVKNGTALES
-731 VKLAYLA
+731 KLAYLA

-749 NTEDKTLDS
+749 NTEDGKLDA
-758 TDMLYTAL
+758 TDMLYTAVY
-766 FQAYDGA
+766 QAYNGA
-773 GTPKTWDEV
+773 GKHIDWAEAIK
-782 LKIANGN
+782 LANGG
-789 KK
+789 K

>member
-134 ADFSAVTDKLAE
+134 ADFSAATDKLAE

-292 AAVNYLAKNVAAA
+292 AAVNYLSKNVAAA

-429 VLKDKDT
+429 VLKDKDI

-447 GTTTTDASGAT
+447 GTTTTVA
-458 TDVSGATTD
+458 
-467 VSGATTDVSGATTD
+467 
-481 VSGATTDVSGATTD
+481 SGATTD

-624 NGEAVP
+624 NGDVTK
-630 VDPATAIDF
+630 VDPAIAIDF
-639 EMTPAEAYE
+639 EMTPAEAYK

-659 FNGEVGLKY
+659 FDGEVGLKY
-668 KGEEDVEI
+668 KGEEKVEI
-676 KDTVTVAVALKGDT
+676 TDTVKVAVALKGDT
-690 SLDGEI
+690 TLDGK
-696 DNVDFFDLNLYVAL
+696 VDATDLFETAYYVAL
-710 KGAGLDPYF
+710 QGAGKTPIF
-719 DTVKKAGNDALA
+719 DTVKNGTALES
-731 VKLAYLA
+731 KLAYLA

-749 NTEDKTLDS
+749 NTEDGKLDA
-758 TDMLYTAL
+758 TDMLYTAVY
-766 FQAYDGA
+766 QAYNGA
-773 GTPKTWDEV
+773 GNHIDWAEAIK
-782 LKIANGN
+782 LANGG
-789 KK
+789 K

>member
-108 LLKKAVNASENPT
+108 LLKKAVDASENPT

-134 ADFSAVTDKLAE
+134 ADFSAATDKLAE
-146 KLDTLDG
+146 KLDTLGG
-153 YEGFT
+153 YENFT

-206 DVYTNLAG
+206 DVCTNLAG

-225 ELAAK
+225 ELAAE

-260 SADIAKA
+260 SADVAKA

-418 AAFDVTRDVTV
+418 ATFDVTRDVTV

-447 GTTTTDASGAT
+447 GTTTTVA
-458 TDVSGATTD
+458 
-467 VSGATTDVSGATTD
+467 
-481 VSGATTDVSGATTD
+481 
-495 VSGATTD
+495 
-502 VSGATTDV
+502 

-624 NGEAVP
+624 NGEDVT

-659 FNGEVGLKY
+659 FDGEVGLKY

-676 KDTVTVAVALKGDT
+676 TDTVKVAVALKGDT
-690 SLDGEI
+690 TLDGK
-696 DNVDFFDLNLYVAL
+696 VDATDLFETAYYVAL
-710 KGAGLDPYF
+710 QGAGKTPIF
-719 DTVKKAGNDALA
+719 DTVKNGTALES
-731 VKLAYLA
+731 KLAYLA

-749 NTEDKTLDS
+749 NTENGKLDA
-758 TDMLYTAL
+758 TDMLYTAVY
-766 FQAYDGA
+766 QAYNGA
-773 GTPKTWDEV
+773 GNHIDWAEAIKM
-782 LKIANGN
+782 ANGG
-789 KK
+789 K

>member
-108 LLKKAVNASENPT
+108 LLKKAVDASENPT

-134 ADFSAVTDKLAE
+134 ADFSAATDKLAE
-146 KLDTLDG
+146 KLDTLGG
-153 YEGFT
+153 YENFT

-168 YTATIKTDFANSKSV
+168 YTATIKTDFANSKSI

-418 AAFDVTRDVTV
+418 ATFDVTRDVTV

-447 GTTTTDASGAT
+447 GTTTTVA
-458 TDVSGATTD
+458 
-467 VSGATTDVSGATTD
+467 
-481 VSGATTDVSGATTD
+481 
-495 VSGATTD
+495 
-502 VSGATTDV
+502 

-624 NGEAVP
+624 NGEDVT

-659 FNGEVGLKY
+659 FDGEVGLKY

-676 KDTVTVAVALKGDT
+676 TDTVKVAVALKGDT
-690 SLDGEI
+690 TLDGK
-696 DNVDFFDLNLYVAL
+696 VDATDLFETAYYVAL
-710 KGAGLDPYF
+710 QGAGKTPIF
-719 DTVKKAGNDALA
+719 DTVKNGTALES
-731 VKLAYLA
+731 KLAYLA

-749 NTEDKTLDS
+749 NTEDGKLDA
-758 TDMLYTAL
+758 TDMLYTAVY
-766 FQAYDGA
+766 QAYNGA
-773 GTPKTWDEV
+773 GNHIDWAEAIKM
-782 LKIANGN
+782 ANGG
-789 KK
+789 K

>member
-108 LLKKAVNASENPT
+108 LLKKAVDASENPT

-134 ADFSAVTDKLAE
+134 ADFSAATDKLAE
-146 KLDTLDG
+146 KLDTLGG

-292 AAVNYLAKNVAAA
+292 AAVNYLSKNVAAA

-502 VSGATTDV
+502 VSG
-510 SGATTDVSGAT
+510 
-521 TDVSGATTDVSG
+521 
-533 ATTDVSGD
+533 D

-549 TTVSSDTTDV
+549 TTVSS
-559 SGDTTTDGSETTTDG
+559 DTTTDGSETTTDG

-624 NGEAVP
+624 NGEDVT

-659 FNGEVGLKY
+659 FDGEVGLKY
-668 KGEEDVEI
+668 KGEEDVAI
-676 KDTVTVAVALKGDT
+676 TDTVKVAVALKGDT
-690 SLDGEI
+690 TLDGK
-696 DNVDFFDLNLYVAL
+696 VDATDLFETAYYIAL
-710 KGAGLDPYF
+710 QGAGKTPIF
-719 DTVKKAGNDALA
+719 DTVKNGTALES
-731 VKLAYLA
+731 KLAYLA
-738 SDIDTESKAGE
+738 SDIDTESKAGK
-749 NTEDKTLDS
+749 NTEDGKLDA
-758 TDMLYTAL
+758 TDMLYTAVY
-766 FQAYDGA
+766 QAYNGA
-773 GTPKTWDEV
+773 GKHIDWAEAI
-782 LKIANGN
+782 KMANGG
-789 KK
+789 K